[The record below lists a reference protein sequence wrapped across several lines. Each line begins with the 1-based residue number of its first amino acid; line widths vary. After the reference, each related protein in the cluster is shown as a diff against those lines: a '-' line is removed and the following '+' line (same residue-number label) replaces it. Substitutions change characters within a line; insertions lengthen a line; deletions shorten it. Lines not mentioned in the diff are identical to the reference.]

1 MLVIKVVLIGITGV
15 VFANYFKNVKGEY
28 GILLGLFV
36 SILIFYYIIS
46 KLDSLLNVMD
56 ELNMFFDENIG
67 FVDVLIKML
76 GISYICE
83 LSSGICKD
91 AGYQSVAAQIVIFGK
106 ITIMTLGSSILFS
119 LISMI
124 NVYLG

>member
-1 MLVIKVVLIGITGV
+1 MLVFKVVLIGITGV
-15 VFANYFKNVKGEY
+15 IFANYFKNFKGEY
-28 GILLGLFV
+28 GMLLGLFV
-36 SILIFYYIIS
+36 SILIFYYIIV
-46 KLDSLLNVMD
+46 KLNGLLDIMD
-56 ELNMFFDENIG
+56 ELEMFLGENTG

-91 AGYQSVAAQIVIFGK
+91 AGYQSVSTQIVIFGK
-106 ITIMTLGSSILFS
+106 ITIMMLGSSILFS
-119 LISMI
+119 LIKMI